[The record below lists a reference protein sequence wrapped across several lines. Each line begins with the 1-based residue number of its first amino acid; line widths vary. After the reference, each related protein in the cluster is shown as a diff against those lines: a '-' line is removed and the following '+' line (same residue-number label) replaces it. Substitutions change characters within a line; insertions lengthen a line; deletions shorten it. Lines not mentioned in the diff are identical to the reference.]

1 MKKRILILIFLCL
14 SMVFISP
21 TVYALKLSIGLIPDG
36 TPLPSQCKKGE
47 TYIETS
53 DNLMYFCYAKD
64 SWKVTGTSIG
74 DYALESVFGTEL
86 NADDL
91 ENDGGVL
98 KTAAEIPHI
107 DVAHTWPADQIFS
120 AVGWTPLTSA
130 TFPGSPVVNKWYL
143 VDGTTSDPSV
153 LEIGIP
159 YWCIWNGSNCI
170 AMMSNIGT
178 LNVSAI
184 ATPTL
189 LAAELDD
196 AENPHTLIAGELMNK
211 IISNV
216 SGVMHLDPPAES
228 EGWNVIFHCGGT
240 DNYVIDPT
248 DSADW
253 YLNGTSIGATSS
265 ISNTACTIGED
276 MTCYS
281 TGTKVFCKTTD
292 SFVDLDD

>member
-1 MKKRILILIFLCL
+1 MFKRKLGLFLTIIIFTC
-14 SMVFISP
+14 
-21 TVYALKLSIGLIPDG
+21 TYAYGGTFHYSGIPFSNIAVDADMPIWDVSGKWVWVSSNEFAAAMSETGADSITTTAGFG
-36 TPLPSQCKKGE
+36 
-47 TYIETS
+47 
-53 DNLMYFCYAKD
+53 A
-64 SWKVTGTSIG
+64 SI
-74 DYALESVFGTEL
+74 

-216 SGVMHLDPPAES
+216 SGVMHLDAPAES